1 MQELKNERVLFREIM
16 YCVYF
21 LPQLPDV
28 TSQLQNIQNSVSNVS
43 LNRLIEEG
51 QQQFDNISQII
62 TTTIDENLDG

>member
-28 TSQLQNIQNSVSNVS
+28 TSQLQNVQNSVSNVS